1 MANVN
6 RIPYIDV
13 FRGLLMLLVVLG
25 HSIGNTDDIMN
36 KVILSFHMPAFFML
50 SGMCFHPKTSNYNS
64 LLLLKKKSKG
74 LLWPYITFSLISVLL
89 YWLLLAGTSKDKG
102 VTVAE
107 TLIGILWN
115 DGQYGTIVTGG
126 FWFIYD
132 LIWITIIH
140 VLAKNINRN
149 IQIAL
154 ATISF
159 VSLYLYKA
167 DFYFSVEIMRI
178 SAGYMFFLLGDLLV
192 ANKAEEKIEKM
203 IRGGGGDLLLSIIFM
218 AITIVTCLNNDSI
231 LMYANRYGCILLF
244 LLSSLCGSASIYL
257 LSRYIATNDF
267 IEFVG
272 RNTIPILQMH
282 FFVLMI
288 THVLWHKVAPHANN
302 MEFPT
307 YLLHFMIAVVACSL
321 YAKAINK
328 YFPWMLRWNYKK

>member
-1 MANVN
+1 
-6 RIPYIDV
+6 
-13 FRGLLMLLVVLG
+13 
-25 HSIGNTDDIMN
+25 
-36 KVILSFHMPAFFML
+36 
-50 SGMCFHPKTSNYNS
+50 
-64 LLLLKKKSKG
+64 
-74 LLWPYITFSLISVLL
+74 
-89 YWLLLAGTSKDKG
+89 
-102 VTVAE
+102 
-107 TLIGILWN
+107 
-115 DGQYGTIVTGG
+115 
-126 FWFIYD
+126 
-132 LIWITIIH
+132 
-140 VLAKNINRN
+140 
-149 IQIAL
+149 
-154 ATISF
+154 
-159 VSLYLYKA
+159 
-167 DFYFSVEIMRI
+167 MRI

-192 ANKAEEKIEKM
+192 ANKAEEKMEKM
-203 IRGGGGDLLLSIIFM
+203 IRGVPLLSIIFM

-244 LLSSLCGSASIYL
+244 LLSSLCGSALIYL
-257 LSRYIATNDF
+257 LSIYIATNDF

>member
-25 HSIGNTDDIMN
+25 HSIVNTDDIMN

-102 VTVAE
+102 VTVAQ

-178 SAGYMFFLLGDLLV
+178 SAGYVFFLLGDLLV

-203 IRGGGGDLLLSIIFM
+203 IRGGVYLLLSIIFM

-328 YFPWMLRWNYKK
+328 FFPWMLRWNYKK

>member
-1 MANVN
+1 MSQTK

-25 HSIGNTDDIMN
+25 HSIGNTDDATN

-102 VTVAE
+102 VTVAQ

-167 DFYFSVEIMRI
+167 DFYFSVEVMRI

-203 IRGGGGDLLLSIIFM
+203 ILGEVFVPVVFNNIYGNNNSNLLK
-218 AITIVTCLNNDSI
+218 
-231 LMYANRYGCILLF
+231 
-244 LLSSLCGSASIYL
+244 
-257 LSRYIATNDF
+257 
-267 IEFVG
+267 
-272 RNTIPILQMH
+272 Q
-282 FFVLMI
+282 
-288 THVLWHKVAPHANN
+288 
-302 MEFPT
+302 
-307 YLLHFMIAVVACSL
+307 
-321 YAKAINK
+321 
-328 YFPWMLRWNYKK
+328 

>member
-257 LSRYIATNDF
+257 QSRYIATNDF

>member
-102 VTVAE
+102 VTVAQ

-178 SAGYMFFLLGDLLV
+178 SAGYVFFLLGDLLV

-203 IRGGGGDLLLSIIFM
+203 IRGGVYLLLSIIFM

>member
-50 SGMCFHPKTSNYNS
+50 SGMCFHPKNSDYNS
-64 LLLLKKKSKG
+64 LMLLKKKSKG

-102 VTVAE
+102 VTVAQ

-192 ANKAEEKIEKM
+192 ANKAEDKIEKM
-203 IRGGGGDLLLSIIFM
+203 IRGGVFVPVAFNNIYGYNNSNLLK
-218 AITIVTCLNNDSI
+218 
-231 LMYANRYGCILLF
+231 
-244 LLSSLCGSASIYL
+244 
-257 LSRYIATNDF
+257 
-267 IEFVG
+267 
-272 RNTIPILQMH
+272 Q
-282 FFVLMI
+282 
-288 THVLWHKVAPHANN
+288 
-302 MEFPT
+302 
-307 YLLHFMIAVVACSL
+307 
-321 YAKAINK
+321 
-328 YFPWMLRWNYKK
+328 

>member
-102 VTVAE
+102 VTVAQ

-178 SAGYMFFLLGDLLV
+178 SAGYVFFLLGDLLV

-203 IRGGGGDLLLSIIFM
+203 IRGGLYLLLSIIFM

>member
-203 IRGGGGDLLLSIIFM
+203 IRGGYLYLLLSIIFM

>member
-203 IRGGGGDLLLSIIFM
+203 IRGGGGPVAFNNIHGNNNSNLLK
-218 AITIVTCLNNDSI
+218 
-231 LMYANRYGCILLF
+231 
-244 LLSSLCGSASIYL
+244 
-257 LSRYIATNDF
+257 
-267 IEFVG
+267 
-272 RNTIPILQMH
+272 Q
-282 FFVLMI
+282 
-288 THVLWHKVAPHANN
+288 
-302 MEFPT
+302 
-307 YLLHFMIAVVACSL
+307 
-321 YAKAINK
+321 
-328 YFPWMLRWNYKK
+328 

>member
-102 VTVAE
+102 VTVAQ

-178 SAGYMFFLLGDLLV
+178 SAGYVFFLLGDLLV
-192 ANKAEEKIEKM
+192 ANKAEEKIEKI
-203 IRGGGGDLLLSIIFM
+203 IRGGVYLLLSIIFM

>member
-203 IRGGGGDLLLSIIFM
+203 IRGEYLLLSIIFM

>member
-102 VTVAE
+102 VTVAQ

-126 FWFIYD
+126 FWFIYY

-178 SAGYMFFLLGDLLV
+178 SAGYVFFLLGDLLV

-203 IRGGGGDLLLSIIFM
+203 IRGYLLLSIIFM

>member
-25 HSIGNTDDIMN
+25 HSIGSTDDIMN

-102 VTVAE
+102 VTVAQ

-167 DFYFSVEIMRI
+167 D
-178 SAGYMFFLLGDLLV
+178 L
-192 ANKAEEKIEKM
+192 
-203 IRGGGGDLLLSIIFM
+203 
-218 AITIVTCLNNDSI
+218 
-231 LMYANRYGCILLF
+231 
-244 LLSSLCGSASIYL
+244 
-257 LSRYIATNDF
+257 
-267 IEFVG
+267 
-272 RNTIPILQMH
+272 
-282 FFVLMI
+282 
-288 THVLWHKVAPHANN
+288 
-302 MEFPT
+302 
-307 YLLHFMIAVVACSL
+307 
-321 YAKAINK
+321 
-328 YFPWMLRWNYKK
+328 